1 MDSIPRQLLLQ
12 LFLIL
17 LNAFFAAT
25 EIAFISL
32 SPSKLRK
39 MAESGDATAPR
50 LLKLVEEPAGFL
62 STIQIGITLA
72 GFLGSAFAADNFSE
86 YLVSWIYE
94 DLGFTALSVK
104 SLDMLSVI
112 IITIVLSYFT
122 LILGEL
128 APKRIA
134 MQRPLAVARISCG
147 VVSVLS
153 VIMKPI
159 ICFLSLSTNVVL
171 KLLGM
176 KTEADEEAVTEEE
189 IRMMVDLGEA
199 NGAIDSNEKEWIENV
214 FEFGDITVRDAMTH
228 QLDTVAFSIGTE
240 TTELERII
248 VESGITR
255 FPVYGKNIHDI
266 LGILNVREYLL
277 NKMRE
282 EPKSM
287 KELLRPAYF
296 VPETMLAAV
305 LFKDMQKKKLNI
317 AVAVDEYGETG
328 GIITMEDLLEEIV
341 GNLYDEFDKEEP
353 KEIERLDENLWRIS
367 GGTDVETLAEELDLT
382 LPEDLQYDTLGGMVF
397 SCLHTIPKDGT
408 KLEVEAYG
416 LHIHVDHI
424 KERRIMEAK
433 VSKL

>member
-214 FEFGDITVRDAMTH
+214 FEFGDITVKDAMTH

-248 VESGITR
+248 EESGITR

-296 VPETMLAAV
+296 VPETMLAVV

-353 KEIERLDENLWRIS
+353 KEIERLDENLWCIS

-424 KERRIMEAK
+424 KERRIIEAK

>member
-214 FEFGDITVRDAMTH
+214 FEFGDITVKDAMTH

-248 VESGITR
+248 EESGITR

-353 KEIERLDENLWRIS
+353 KEIERLDENLWCIS
-367 GGTDVETLAEELDLT
+367 GGTDVETLAEELELT

-424 KERRIMEAK
+424 KERRIIEAK

>member
-214 FEFGDITVRDAMTH
+214 FEFGDITVKDAMTH

-248 VESGITR
+248 EESGITR

-353 KEIERLDENLWRIS
+353 KEIERLDENLWCIS

-424 KERRIMEAK
+424 KERRIIEAK

>member
-228 QLDTVAFSIGTE
+228 QMDTVAFSIGTE

-248 VESGITR
+248 EESGITR

-282 EPKSM
+282 EPKSI

-353 KEIERLDENLWRIS
+353 KEIERLDENLWCIS
-367 GGTDVETLAEELDLT
+367 GATDVETLAEELDLS

-408 KLEVEAYG
+408 KLDVEAYG

-424 KERRIMEAK
+424 KERRIIEAK